1 MFVEEHKSGKIN
13 FGERYK
19 NPYTGKWQK
28 VTVLM
33 EKDTPRIRKEAQ
45 RVLQAKIAEK
55 LSTLE
60 SSEMPFTELFNSWWT
75 FHKQELKRS
84 SIASLQGNVNEVREH
99 FGIGIKVTKID
110 VRYVQHYLDNL
121 ECSVSKKERTKTLL
135 NQAFDYAV
143 SLNIIQD
150 NPARRAKLPRV
161 KKTLEDWK
169 KIEQKYLEENEIQ
182 PFLKEFRRRPNTYRL
197 ALLAEFI
204 SLNGGRISE
213 IVSIEPANIN
223 FETRIL
229 QLHGTYDHTDG
240 YQNGEKTSPK
250 TPASYRETFMTKREM
265 EIIKEFQFMNEIEKN
280 TNHRFKDMGYIFTTK
295 NGVPIQTNSFNE
307 AAKKANLRLER
318 PIPKEITS
326 HIFRHTLVSRLAE
339 NGTPLKAIMERVGH
353 SDAKTTIQIYT
364 HVTKKMKTDV
374 TNILEKY

>member
-45 RVLQAKIAEK
+45 RVLQAKIAAK

-99 FGIGIKVTKID
+99 FGIGIKVIKID

>member
-1 MFVEEHKSGKIN
+1 MWSENHKSGKIN
-13 FGERYK
+13 FVERYRD
-19 NPYTGKWQK
+19 PYTGKWK
-28 VTVLM
+28 KASVLM
-33 EKDTPRIRKEAQ
+33 EKDTPRIRKQAQ
-45 RVLQAKIAEK
+45 RVLQAKIAAK
-55 LSTLE
+55 LSALE
-60 SSEMPFTELFNSWWT
+60 SSEMSFTELFNSWWS

-84 SIASLQGNVNEVREH
+84 SIASLQGNINEVREH

-182 PFLKEFRRRPNTYRL
+182 PFLKEFKRRPNTYRL

>member
-1 MFVEEHKSGKIN
+1 MWSEHHKSGKIN
-13 FGERYK
+13 FVERYK
-19 NPYTGKWQK
+19 DPYTQKWKK
-28 VTVLM
+28 VSTLM
-33 EKDTPRIRKEAQ
+33 DRDTPRARKEAQ
-45 RVLQAKIAEK
+45 RILQAKIAAK
-55 LSTLE
+55 LSTLK
-60 SSEMPFTELFNSWWT
+60 SSEMLFTDLFDEWWS

-84 SIASLQGNVNEVREH
+84 SIASLKGNVAEVRDS
-99 FGIGIKVTKID
+99 FGLGVKITKID
-110 VRYVQHYLDNL
+110 ARYIQRYLDNL
-121 ECSVSKKERTKTLL
+121 EVSSSKKERNKSLL
-135 NQAFDYAV
+135 NQVFDYAV

-150 NPARRAKLPRV
+150 NPARRAKLPRT

-169 KIEQKYLEENEIQ
+169 KIEQKYLEEDEVQ
-182 PFLKEFRRRPNTYRL
+182 PFLKEFKRRPSTYRL

-213 IVSIEPANIN
+213 IVSIEPKNIN
-223 FETRIL
+223 FETRVL

-240 YQNGEKTSPK
+240 YKNGEKTSPK
-250 TPASYRETFMTKREM
+250 TPASYRETFMTKREI

-280 TNHRFKDMGYIFTTK
+280 TNRRFKDMGYIFTTK

-307 AAKKANLRLER
+307 AAKRANQRLEK
-318 PIPKEITS
+318 PILKEITS

-364 HVTKKMKTDV
+364 HVTQKMKTDV

>member
-45 RVLQAKIAEK
+45 RVLQAKIAAK

-169 KIEQKYLEENEIQ
+169 KIEQKYLEENEIK

>member
-1 MFVEEHKSGKIN
+1 MFVEKHKSGKVN

-28 VTVLM
+28 VTILM
-33 EKDTPRIRKEAQ
+33 DRDTPRTRKQAQ
-45 RVLQAKIAEK
+45 KILQTKIAK
-55 LSTLE
+55 KISTLE
-60 SSEMPFTELFNSWWT
+60 SSEMSFTELFDSWWA

-84 SIASLQGNVNEVREH
+84 SIASLKGNIKEIRDT
-99 FGIGIKVTKID
+99 FGIDVKVTNID
-110 VRYVQHYLDNL
+110 PKYVQNYLDNL
-121 ECSVSKKERTKTLL
+121 KGSRNKKERTKTLL
-135 NQAFDYAV
+135 NQAFDYAMT
-143 SLNIIQD
+143 LNITQD

-295 NGVPIQTNSFNE
+295 NGVRFKLTHLMKQLRKQT
-307 AAKKANLRLER
+307 
-318 PIPKEITS
+318 
-326 HIFRHTLVSRLAE
+326 
-339 NGTPLKAIMERVGH
+339 
-353 SDAKTTIQIYT
+353 
-364 HVTKKMKTDV
+364 
-374 TNILEKY
+374 

>member
-45 RVLQAKIAEK
+45 RVLQAKIAAK

-84 SIASLQGNVNEVREH
+84 SIASLQGNINEVREH

>member
-1 MFVEEHKSGKIN
+1 MFVEKHKSGKVN

-28 VTVLM
+28 VTILM
-33 EKDTPRIRKEAQ
+33 DRDTPRTRKQAQ
-45 RVLQAKIAEK
+45 KILQTKIAK
-55 LSTLE
+55 KISTLE
-60 SSEMPFTELFNSWWT
+60 SSEMSFTELFDSWWA

-84 SIASLQGNVNEVREH
+84 SIASLKGNIKEIRDT
-99 FGIGIKVTKID
+99 FGIDVKVTNID
-110 VRYVQHYLDNL
+110 PKYVQNYLDNL
-121 ECSVSKKERTKTLL
+121 KGSRNKKERTKTLL
-135 NQAFDYAV
+135 NQAFDYAMT
-143 SLNIIQD
+143 LNITQD

-240 YQNGEKTSPK
+240 YQNGEKTFPK

>member
-1 MFVEEHKSGKIN
+1 MFVEKHKSGKVN

-28 VTVLM
+28 VTILM
-33 EKDTPRIRKEAQ
+33 DRDTPRTRKQAQ
-45 RVLQAKIAEK
+45 KILQTKIAK
-55 LSTLE
+55 KISTLE
-60 SSEMPFTELFNSWWT
+60 SSEMSFTEIFDSWWA

-84 SIASLQGNVNEVREH
+84 SIASLKGNIKEIRDT
-99 FGIGIKVTKID
+99 FGIDVKVTNID
-110 VRYVQHYLDNL
+110 PKYVQNYLDNL
-121 ECSVSKKERTKTLL
+121 KGSRNKKERTKTLL
-135 NQAFDYAV
+135 NQAFDYAMT
-143 SLNIIQD
+143 LNITQD

>member
-1 MFVEEHKSGKIN
+1 MFAEEHKSGKIN

-28 VTVLM
+28 VTILM
-33 EKDTPRIRKEAQ
+33 DRDTPRTRKQAQ
-45 RVLQAKIAEK
+45 KILQTKIAK
-55 LSTLE
+55 KISTLE
-60 SSEMPFTELFNSWWT
+60 SSEMSFTELFDSWWA

-84 SIASLQGNVNEVREH
+84 SIASLKGNIKEIRDT
-99 FGIGIKVTKID
+99 FGIDVKVTNID
-110 VRYVQHYLDNL
+110 PKYVQNYLDNL
-121 ECSVSKKERTKTLL
+121 KGSRNKKERTKTLL
-135 NQAFDYAV
+135 NQAFDYAMT
-143 SLNIIQD
+143 LNITQD

>member
-45 RVLQAKIAEK
+45 RVLQAKIAAK
-55 LSTLE
+55 LSALE
-60 SSEMPFTELFNSWWT
+60 SSEMSFTELFNSWWT

-110 VRYVQHYLDNL
+110 ARYVQHYLDNL

-307 AAKKANLRLER
+307 AAKKANLRLEK

>member
-1 MFVEEHKSGKIN
+1 MFVEKHKSGKVN

-28 VTVLM
+28 VTILM
-33 EKDTPRIRKEAQ
+33 DRDTPRTRKQAQ
-45 RVLQAKIAEK
+45 KILQTKIAK
-55 LSTLE
+55 KISTLE
-60 SSEMPFTELFNSWWT
+60 SSEMSFTELFDSWWA

-84 SIASLQGNVNEVREH
+84 SIASLKGNIKEIRDT
-99 FGIGIKVTKID
+99 FGIDVKVTNID
-110 VRYVQHYLDNL
+110 PKYVQNYLDNL
-121 ECSVSKKERTKTLL
+121 KGSRNKKERTKTLL
-135 NQAFDYAV
+135 NQAFDYAMT
-143 SLNIIQD
+143 LNITQD

-307 AAKKANLRLER
+307 AAKKANLRLEK

>member
-45 RVLQAKIAEK
+45 RVLQAKIAAK
-55 LSTLE
+55 LSALE
-60 SSEMPFTELFNSWWT
+60 SSEMSFTELFNSWWT

-110 VRYVQHYLDNL
+110 ARYVQHYLDNL

-161 KKTLEDWK
+161 KKNLEDWK

>member
-1 MFVEEHKSGKIN
+1 MFVEKHKSGKVN

-28 VTVLM
+28 VTILM
-33 EKDTPRIRKEAQ
+33 DRDTPRTRKQAQ
-45 RVLQAKIAEK
+45 KILQTKIAK
-55 LSTLE
+55 KISTLE
-60 SSEMPFTELFNSWWT
+60 SSEMSFTELFDSWWA

-84 SIASLQGNVNEVREH
+84 SIASLKGNIKEIRDT
-99 FGIGIKVTKID
+99 FGIDVKVTNID
-110 VRYVQHYLDNL
+110 PKYVQNYLDNL
-121 ECSVSKKERTKTLL
+121 KGSRNKKERTKTLL

-223 FETRIL
+223 FENRIL

>member
-1 MFVEEHKSGKIN
+1 M
-13 FGERYK
+13 
-19 NPYTGKWQK
+19 
-28 VTVLM
+28 
-33 EKDTPRIRKEAQ
+33 
-45 RVLQAKIAEK
+45 
-55 LSTLE
+55 
-60 SSEMPFTELFNSWWT
+60 
-75 FHKQELKRS
+75 LK
-84 SIASLQGNVNEVREH
+84 
-99 FGIGIKVTKID
+99 
-110 VRYVQHYLDNL
+110 
-121 ECSVSKKERTKTLL
+121 
-135 NQAFDYAV
+135 
-143 SLNIIQD
+143 
-150 NPARRAKLPRV
+150 
-161 KKTLEDWK
+161 
-169 KIEQKYLEENEIQ
+169 KYLEENEIQ

>member
-1 MFVEEHKSGKIN
+1 MFVEKHKSGKVN

-28 VTVLM
+28 VTILM
-33 EKDTPRIRKEAQ
+33 DRDTPRTRKQAQ
-45 RVLQAKIAEK
+45 KILQTKIAK
-55 LSTLE
+55 KISTLE
-60 SSEMPFTELFNSWWT
+60 SSEMSFTELFDSWWA

-84 SIASLQGNVNEVREH
+84 SIASLKGNIKEIRDT
-99 FGIGIKVTKID
+99 FGIDVKVTNID
-110 VRYVQHYLDNL
+110 PKYVQNYLDNL
-121 ECSVSKKERTKTLL
+121 KGSSNKKERTKTLL
-135 NQAFDYAV
+135 NQAFDYAMT
-143 SLNIIQD
+143 LNITQD

>member
-45 RVLQAKIAEK
+45 RVLQAKIAAK
-55 LSTLE
+55 LSALE
-60 SSEMPFTELFNSWWT
+60 SSEMSFTELFNSWWT

-84 SIASLQGNVNEVREH
+84 SIASLQGNINEVREH

-182 PFLKEFRRRPNTYRL
+182 PFLKEFKRRPNTYRL

>member
-45 RVLQAKIAEK
+45 RVLQAKISAK

-60 SSEMPFTELFNSWWT
+60 SSEMSFTELFNSWWT

>member
-45 RVLQAKIAEK
+45 RVLQAKIAAK
-55 LSTLE
+55 LSALE

>member
-1 MFVEEHKSGKIN
+1 MFVEKYKSGKVN

-28 VTVLM
+28 VTILM
-33 EKDTPRIRKEAQ
+33 DRDTPRTRKQAQ
-45 RVLQAKIAEK
+45 KILQTKIAK
-55 LSTLE
+55 KISTLE
-60 SSEMPFTELFNSWWT
+60 SSETSFTELFDSWWA

-84 SIASLQGNVNEVREH
+84 SIASLKGNIKEIRDT
-99 FGIGIKVTKID
+99 FGIDVKVTNID
-110 VRYVQHYLDNL
+110 PKYVQNYLDNL
-121 ECSVSKKERTKTLL
+121 KGSRNKKERTKTLL
-135 NQAFDYAV
+135 NQAFDYAMT
-143 SLNIIQD
+143 LNITQD

-223 FETRIL
+223 FENRIL

>member
-45 RVLQAKIAEK
+45 RVLQAKIAAK

-75 FHKQELKRS
+75 FHKQELKRP

>member
-1 MFVEEHKSGKIN
+1 MFVEKHKSGKVN

-28 VTVLM
+28 VTILM
-33 EKDTPRIRKEAQ
+33 DRDTPRTRKQAQ
-45 RVLQAKIAEK
+45 KILQTKIAK
-55 LSTLE
+55 KISTLE
-60 SSEMPFTELFNSWWT
+60 SSEMSFTELFDSWWA

-84 SIASLQGNVNEVREH
+84 SIASLKGNIKEIRDT
-99 FGIGIKVTKID
+99 FGIDVKVTNID
-110 VRYVQHYLDNL
+110 PKYVQNYLDNL
-121 ECSVSKKERTKTLL
+121 KGSRNKKERTKTLL
-135 NQAFDYAV
+135 NQAFDYAMT
-143 SLNIIQD
+143 LNITQD

>member
-45 RVLQAKIAEK
+45 RVLQAKIAAK
-55 LSTLE
+55 LSALE
-60 SSEMPFTELFNSWWT
+60 SSEMSFTELFNSWWT

-84 SIASLQGNVNEVREH
+84 SIASLQGNINEVREH

-169 KIEQKYLEENEIQ
+169 KIEQKYLEENEIK

>member
-45 RVLQAKIAEK
+45 RILQAKIAAK

-307 AAKKANLRLER
+307 AAKKANLRLEK

>member
-45 RVLQAKIAEK
+45 RVLQAKIAAK
-55 LSTLE
+55 LSALE
-60 SSEMPFTELFNSWWT
+60 SSEMSFTELFNSWWT

-213 IVSIEPANIN
+213 VVSIEPTNIN

>member
-1 MFVEEHKSGKIN
+1 MFVEKHKSGKVN

-28 VTVLM
+28 VTILM
-33 EKDTPRIRKEAQ
+33 DRDTPRTRKQAQ
-45 RVLQAKIAEK
+45 KMLQTKIAK
-55 LSTLE
+55 KISTLE
-60 SSEMPFTELFNSWWT
+60 SSEMSFTELFDSWWA

-84 SIASLQGNVNEVREH
+84 SIASLKGNIKEIRDT
-99 FGIGIKVTKID
+99 FGIDVKVTNID
-110 VRYVQHYLDNL
+110 PKYVQNYLDNL
-121 ECSVSKKERTKTLL
+121 KGSRNKKERTKTLL

-213 IVSIEPANIN
+213 VVSIEPTNIN

>member
-1 MFVEEHKSGKIN
+1 MFVEKHKSGKVN

-28 VTVLM
+28 VTILM
-33 EKDTPRIRKEAQ
+33 DRDTPRTRKQAQ
-45 RVLQAKIAEK
+45 KILQTKIAK
-55 LSTLE
+55 KISTLE
-60 SSEMPFTELFNSWWT
+60 SSEMSFTELFDSWWA

-84 SIASLQGNVNEVREH
+84 SIASLKGNIKEIRDT
-99 FGIGIKVTKID
+99 FGIDVKVTNID
-110 VRYVQHYLDNL
+110 PKYVQNYLDNL
-121 ECSVSKKERTKTLL
+121 KGSRNKKERTKTLL

-161 KKTLEDWK
+161 KKNLEDWK

-223 FETRIL
+223 FENRIL

>member
-1 MFVEEHKSGKIN
+1 MFVEKHKSGKVN

-28 VTVLM
+28 VTILM
-33 EKDTPRIRKEAQ
+33 DRDTPRTRKQAQ
-45 RVLQAKIAEK
+45 KILQTKIAK
-55 LSTLE
+55 KISTLE
-60 SSEMPFTELFNSWWT
+60 SSEMSFTELFDSWWA

-84 SIASLQGNVNEVREH
+84 SIASLKGNIKEIRDT
-99 FGIGIKVTKID
+99 FGIDVKVTNID
-110 VRYVQHYLDNL
+110 PKYVQYYLDNL
-121 ECSVSKKERTKTLL
+121 KGSRNKKERTKTLL
-135 NQAFDYAV
+135 NQAFDYAMT
-143 SLNIIQD
+143 LNITQD

-223 FETRIL
+223 FENRIL